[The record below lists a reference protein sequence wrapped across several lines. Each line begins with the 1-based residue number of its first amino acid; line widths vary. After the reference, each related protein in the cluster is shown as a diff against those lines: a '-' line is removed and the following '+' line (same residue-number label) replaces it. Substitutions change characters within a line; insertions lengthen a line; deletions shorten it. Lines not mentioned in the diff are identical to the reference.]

1 VPSSFLWPAI
11 RISALYALFA
21 GLWIVFSDQAVALL
35 VPDPQTH
42 ALVQTYKGA
51 FFVCVTAGL
60 LFVLLHGELRVREED
75 RARLRA
81 LLREQD
87 VLFSELHH
95 RVKNNMQTAVGLVEL
110 QAAQFADPQDRA
122 RLADCARR
130 IRALGLVHDAL
141 GRERGSG
148 RIDMGHYL
156 DSLGRELLGAYDG
169 QRRNIALHVDGGGV
183 VLGLDR
189 ATFLALALAELLTN
203 AFKHAFPPGRSGT
216 VRVALRADGDWL
228 EAEVADDG
236 VGLPTDMNPDTAQSM
251 GMTILGGL
259 TAQLRGSL
267 EFLPGSG
274 PGTRAVL
281 RVPLAEPGGAPAAR
295 AT

>member
-1 VPSSFLWPAI
+1 MPSSFLWPAV
-11 RISALYALFA
+11 RITALYALFA

-35 VPDPQTH
+35 VPDPRAH

-60 LFVLLHGELRVREED
+60 LFVLLHGELRAREED
-75 RARLRA
+75 RARLRT

-141 GRERGSG
+141 GREHGQG
-148 RIDMGHYL
+148 RIDMGRYL
-156 DSLGRELLGAYDG
+156 ETLGRELLGAYDG
-169 QRRNIALHVDGGGV
+169 QRRGIALHTDGGGV
-183 VLGLDR
+183 VLGVDR
-189 ATFLALALAELLTN
+189 ATFLGLALAELLTN
-203 AFKHAFPPGRSGT
+203 AFKHAFPPERGGT
-216 VRVALRADGDWL
+216 VRVALRADGSWL

-236 VGLPTDMNPDTAQSM
+236 VGLPTDLDPDTAQSM

-259 TAQLRGSL
+259 TAQMRGSL
-267 EFLPGSG
+267 DFQPGA
-274 PGTRAVL
+274 GTRAVL
-281 RVPLAEPGGAPAAR
+281 RVPLAGPGETAGVGA
-295 AT
+295 T